1 MLRFV
6 SGLVTGMEGTFE
18 AGICW
23 VGFTASEKG
32 VSLAYDSDSVIVLVS
47 EISVILLVNEGTAS
61 KSGFSTSQAYSFEID
76 WRRES

>member
-1 MLRFV
+1 M
-6 SGLVTGMEGTFE
+6 
-18 AGICW
+18 
-23 VGFTASEKG
+23 GFTASEKG

-76 WRRES
+76 